1 MISEA
6 SLRWSLQF
14 LSAHG
19 DGDLFPKIPEI
30 DAISSDPTDF
40 IATVIGK
47 QLSDLP
53 AGPCRRFLVPKDDFS
68 YRQATQLDP
77 QDSIIFCALIYEYGA
92 EIERRR
98 LAADTIFSYRF
109 RPTLVDGLYGEKES
123 WNKFWESAYRK
134 ANSFPLVL
142 YCDIADFYNQIYHHT
157 IENQLIASSFPN
169 QVTKWLIGL
178 FESTTAGVSRG
189 VPIGPHATHLI
200 AESTLIPIDNSL
212 RAQGVDFLR
221 YADDILVFCSSEQEA
236 RATLGKIATTLDQQ
250 QRLML
255 QRHKT
260 KLFNQV
266 DFRALCHEMVQ
277 DRPISDEEDRL
288 LKIIK
293 RYSGGNPYKVITYNS
308 ISASDWAQFSQA
320 ALEQVITEYLNQT
333 PIDFIRLR
341 WFYRRLAQVGH
352 PGAIDI
358 SLRNIEKLGPCLSNI
373 CTYLASV
380 QFIDQ
385 QDWLRLGERL
395 LGLLNLPEIAQQPYF
410 RLSVLSLFSKTPHMN
425 HFSKLA
431 ESYSASD
438 AFAQREILLAAK
450 ANGAVDW
457 LREHKESFQ
466 HMDPWRKSAFIY
478 SASEFPRDE
487 KKFFLNRHSLY
498 RPFDQ
503 SLAKWSKAV

>member
-1 MISEA
+1 VISEA

-30 DAISSDPTDF
+30 DALNSNPTEF
-40 IATVIGK
+40 AAIVAGR

-77 QDSIIFCALIYEYGA
+77 QDSIISCALIYEYGHK
-92 EIERRR
+92 IEQRR
-98 LAADTIFSYRF
+98 LSADAVFSYRF
-109 RPTLVDGLYGEKES
+109 KPTLSDGLYGEKEG

-134 ANSFPLVL
+134 ASNFQCIL

-157 IENQLIASSFPN
+157 IENQLIASAFPN
-169 QVTKWLIGL
+169 QVTKWLVGL

-189 VPIGPHATHLI
+189 VPIGPHATHLV
-200 AESTLIPIDNSL
+200 AEATLIPIDNSL

-221 YADDILVFCSSEQEA
+221 YADDILVFCLSEQEA
-236 RATLGKIATTLDQQ
+236 RTTLGKIATALDQQ

-260 KLFNQV
+260 KIFNQT

-308 ISASDWAQFSQA
+308 VNASDWVQFSQA
-320 ALEQVITEYLNQT
+320 VLERVITDYLGQK

-341 WFYRRLAQVGH
+341 WFYRRLAQIGH

-358 SLRNIEKLGPCLSNI
+358 SLRNIETLGPCLANI

-380 QFIDQ
+380 QFIDR

-395 LGLLNLPEIAQQPYF
+395 LDLLSLPEIVQQPYF

-425 HFSKLA
+425 HFSRLA
-431 ESYSASD
+431 ERYSSAD
-438 AFAQREILLAAK
+438 AFAKREVLLSAK
-450 ANGAVDW
+450 VNGASDW
-457 LREHKESFQ
+457 LREYKESFQ
-466 HMDPWRKSAFIY
+466 HMDPWQKSAFVY
-478 SASEFPRDE
+478 AASELPRDE
-487 KKFFLNRHSLY
+487 KKFFLNRQPFF

-503 SLAKWSKAV
+503 ALAKWSKAV